1 MAAAISRTGRTHRTE
16 CLFWADA
23 VDDAE
28 EIEKFPFRF
37 REESEKPGNNLS
49 LRHISVEMDEGMKPN
64 FVADLLLKLAAGIF
78 GNPDFEMYR
87 VYFDDGAFVEQF
99 R

>member
-1 MAAAISRTGRTHRTE
+1 
-16 CLFWADA
+16 
-23 VDDAE
+23 
-28 EIEKFPFRF
+28 
-37 REESEKPGNNLS
+37 
-49 LRHISVEMDEGMKPN
+49 MDEGMKPN